1 MPKLTMPKTKE
12 AVVPNTEHYEQSPYI
27 LCFVEN

>member
-12 AVVPNTEHYEQSPYI
+12 AVGPYTEHHEQSPYI